1 MTPPEIDNYQADW
14 IKMKK
19 ILVIH
24 YSQTGQLTD
33 IVESILVPLKKNEDV
48 SVIYEEI
55 QPKPAFPF
63 PWSATQ
69 FCDVFP
75 ESVEGIPCDIAP
87 VQFDPN
93 GDYDLVILAYQV
105 WFLSPSLPITAFLD
119 SPDAKVMNGL
129 PVLTIIGCRNMWL
142 LAHETVKQKIVK
154 SGGRLFGNIVLG
166 DRTNNLLGVLTIA
179 AWMLTGKKRV
189 LFGLLPDA
197 GISNK
202 DIQEASM
209 FGKILMEFL
218 EQTDPESIQ
227 ETLNRNGAV
236 TVVPQYIL
244 FERRIQKIFKV
255 WSKFILKK
263 GKRGDSA
270 RRFRVRLFLVY
281 LFAAIAVIA
290 PVSTVLSMVAVKFK
304 KDEIK
309 NAMDYFSKNIV

>member
-1 MTPPEIDNYQADW
+1 
-14 IKMKK
+14 MKK

-24 YSQTGQLTD
+24 YSQTGQLTQVVD
-33 IVESILVPLKKNEDV
+33 SILAPLKENERV
-48 SVIYEEI
+48 SIIYEEI
-55 QPKPAFPF
+55 KPTPAFPF

-75 ESVEGIPCDIAP
+75 ESVEGIPCDIEP
-87 VQFDPN
+87 VQFDPD
-93 GDYDLVILAYQV
+93 GDYDLIILAYQV
-105 WFLSPSLPITAFLD
+105 WFLAPSLPIAAFLD
-119 SPDAKVMNGL
+119 SPAAKVMNGR

-179 AWMLTGKKRV
+179 VWMLSGKKKV

-197 GISNK
+197 GISDK
-202 DIQEASM
+202 DIRDAAM
-209 FGKILMEFL
+209 FGKILMGYL
-218 EQTDPESIQ
+218 KKDDPKAIQ
-227 ETLNRNGAV
+227 ETLNRQGAV

-244 FERRIQKIFKV
+244 FEKRIQRIFHV

-270 RRFRVRLFLVY
+270 RKFRVRLFLVY

-290 PVSTVLSMVAVKFK
+290 PVSTVLSMAAVKFRR
-304 KDEIK
+304 DEIK
-309 NAMDYFSKNIV
+309 KAMDYFSKNIV

>member
-1 MTPPEIDNYQADW
+1 
-14 IKMKK
+14 MKK

-33 IVESILVPLKKNEDV
+33 IVESILAPLRKNEDV
-48 SVIYEEI
+48 SMIYEEI
-55 QPKPAFPF
+55 KPNPGFPF

-75 ESVEGIPCDIAP
+75 ESVEGIPCEIAP

-119 SPDAKVMNGL
+119 SPDAKVMNGR
-129 PVLTIIGCRNMWL
+129 PVLTVIGCRNMWL

-179 AWMLTGKKRV
+179 VWMLTGKKRV
-189 LFGLLPDA
+189 FFGLLPDA

-202 DIQEASM
+202 DIRAASM
-209 FGKILMEFL
+209 FGKILTEFL
-218 EQTDPESIQ
+218 EQTDPKSIQ

-244 FERRIQKIFKV
+244 FEQRIQKIFKV

-263 GKRGDSA
+263 GKRGDLA
-270 RRFRVRLFLVY
+270 RQFRVRLFLVY

>member
-1 MTPPEIDNYQADW
+1 
-14 IKMKK
+14 MKK

-24 YSQTGQLTD
+24 YSQTGQLTQ
-33 IVESILVPLKKNEDV
+33 IVDSILVPLKENETV
-48 SVIYEEI
+48 SIIYEEI
-55 QPKPAFPF
+55 KPNPAFPF

-75 ESVEGIPCDIAP
+75 ESVEGIPCDIEP
-87 VQFDPN
+87 VQFDPD
-93 GDYDLVILAYQV
+93 GDYNLIILAYQV
-105 WFLSPSLPITAFLD
+105 WFLAPSLPIAAFLD
-119 SPDAKVMNGL
+119 SPAAKVMNGR

-179 AWMLTGKKRV
+179 VWMLSGKKKV

-197 GISNK
+197 GISEK
-202 DIQEASM
+202 DIRDAAM
-209 FGKILMEFL
+209 FGKILMSYLNED
-218 EQTDPESIQ
+218 DPKAIQ
-227 ETLNRNGAV
+227 ETLNRQGAV

-244 FERRIQKIFKV
+244 FEKRIQRIFHV

-270 RRFRVRLFLVY
+270 RKFRVRLFLVY

-290 PVSTVLSMVAVKFK
+290 PVSTVLSMAAVKFRR
-304 KDEIK
+304 DEIK
-309 NAMDYFSKNIV
+309 KAMDYFSKNIV

>member
-1 MTPPEIDNYQADW
+1 MTQPAMDNYQDNW

-33 IVESILVPLKKNEDV
+33 IVKSILAPLKENEAV
-48 SVIYEEI
+48 SIIYEEI
-55 QPKPAFPF
+55 KPKPAFPF

-75 ESVEGIPCDIAP
+75 ESVEGLPCEIEP
-87 VQFDPN
+87 VQYDPN

-105 WFLSPSLPITAFLD
+105 WFLAPSLPITAFLD
-119 SPDAKVMNGL
+119 SPDAKVMNGR

-154 SGGRLFGNIVLG
+154 SGGHLFGNLVLG

-179 AWMLTGKKRV
+179 VWMLSGKKKV
-189 LFGLLPDA
+189 FFGLLPDA
-197 GISNK
+197 GVSDK
-202 DIQEASM
+202 DIQDASI
-209 FGKILMEFL
+209 FGKLLMEFL
-218 EQTDPESIQ
+218 KKNDPGAIQ
-227 ETLNRNGAV
+227 ETLNRHGAV
-236 TVVPQYIL
+236 SVVPQYIL
-244 FERRIQKIFKV
+244 FEKRIQKIFKV
-255 WSKFILKK
+255 WSKFILRK
-263 GKRGDSA
+263 GKRGDVA